1 VSDEHERERFER
13 VFRGCYEAVYAY
25 AARRVAPEAVQDV
38 VSETFLVA
46 WRRYAELEGEP
57 LPWLYG
63 IARRV
68 AANQLRG
75 SARREALRRR
85 LHTERPVSEAG
96 ELGAR
101 DPRLAAALA
110 ALGERDREALRLVA
124 WEGLD
129 HRGAATTMGCSTGAF
144 AVRVHR
150 ARRKLAR
157 ALASEE
163 TSLIEI
169 PQEARS
175 PL

>member
-1 VSDEHERERFER
+1 VSDEQERFER

-25 AARRVAPEAVQDV
+25 AARRVTPEAVQDV

-46 WRRYAELEGEP
+46 WRRYTELDGAP

-68 AANQLRG
+68 AANQRRSG
-75 SARREALRRR
+75 ARREALRRR

-96 ELGAR
+96 EPAAR

-129 HRGAATTMGCSTGAF
+129 HRDAASAAGCSTSTF

-150 ARRKLAR
+150 ARRRLAR

-163 TSLIEI
+163 TDLIERN

>member
-1 VSDEHERERFER
+1 VSDEQERFER

-38 VSETFLVA
+38 VSETFVVA
-46 WRRYAELEGEP
+46 WRRYAELDGEP

-68 AANQLRG
+68 AANHLRG

-85 LHTERPVSEAG
+85 LHTEPPASEAS
-96 ELGAR
+96 ELGVH

-129 HRGAATTMGCSTGAF
+129 HRDAASAMGCSTGAF

-150 ARRKLAR
+150 ARRRLAR

-163 TSLIEI
+163 TSLIEQI